1 MAEDERRT
9 SDAQLAILAELLQTE
24 ISIHGV
30 AVSIELVQRY
40 PGAALV
46 RNELGIVLE
55 LAKQGGVSVAALR
68 DLIWLEFGV
77 IGAAGDA

>member
-1 MAEDERRT
+1 MADENTDT

-24 ISIHGV
+24 ITIHSIVV
-30 AVSIELVQRY
+30 ATELVRKH
-40 PGAALV
+40 PGAALL

-55 LAKQGGVSVAALR
+55 LAQSAASSVAALR

-77 IGAAGDA
+77 IGAAGGA